1 MPMMADPGAQPVLR
15 ETWRFVSLGHMRGD
29 SIVRVWR
36 WSMETPTRT
45 AVSSTLFKSLELC
58 MRDAKLHGFSA
69 TIDAQADA
77 LKHSAYTF
85 KLFEDGTVT
94 FTPEV

>member
-1 MPMMADPGAQPVLR
+1 
-15 ETWRFVSLGHMRGD
+15 
-29 SIVRVWR
+29 
-36 WSMETPTRT
+36 
-45 AVSSTLFKSLELC
+45 